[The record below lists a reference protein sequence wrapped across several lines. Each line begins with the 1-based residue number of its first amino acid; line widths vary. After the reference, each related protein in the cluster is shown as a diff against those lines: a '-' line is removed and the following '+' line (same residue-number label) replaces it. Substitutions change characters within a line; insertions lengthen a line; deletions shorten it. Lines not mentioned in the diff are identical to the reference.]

1 MIKATLAGALLFI
14 IMVVTA
20 MSVSPIAPPSDGR
33 SVGDASLSMQQPDST
48 FQSTH
53 PIVVHNGE
61 DGGLEDNPLVVM
73 FGIALILCFAV
84 AFWKYHHILEQQQAD
99 EQPVK
104 KNIRTWVARQK
115 GPENDPLKR

>member
-33 SVGDASLSMQQPDST
+33 NGDASLSMQQLPDSIT
-48 FQSTH
+48 QSTH

-73 FGIALILCFAV
+73 FGIAFILCFAV
-84 AFWKYHHILEQQQAD
+84 GFWKYHHILEQQEAD

-104 KNIRTWVARQK
+104 KKIRS
-115 GPENDPLKR
+115 